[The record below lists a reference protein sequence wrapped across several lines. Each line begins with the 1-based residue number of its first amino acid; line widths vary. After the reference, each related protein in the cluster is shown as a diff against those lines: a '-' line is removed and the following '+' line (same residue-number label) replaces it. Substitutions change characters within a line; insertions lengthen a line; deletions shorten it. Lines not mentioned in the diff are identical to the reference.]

1 MRHVIRHAPIVQAGI
16 RALSKEEFEFL
27 HNQKISCFFAHQ
39 LQQDARLWDEIVS
52 CLDDLVYITID
63 LDVFDPAIMPAVGTP
78 EPGGPGWYEVLAL
91 LRKVSGKCRIV
102 GFDVMELL
110 PMPQV
115 VAPDFVAARLVYK
128 LLSYIFMDNPHP
140 Y

>member
-1 MRHVIRHAPIVQAGI
+1 
-16 RALSKEEFEFL
+16 
-27 HNQKISCFFAHQ
+27 
-39 LQQDARLWDEIVS
+39 
-52 CLDDLVYITID
+52 
-63 LDVFDPAIMPAVGTP
+63 MPAVGTP

-91 LRKVSGKCRIV
+91 LRKVSAGCRIV

-110 PMPQV
+110 PIPQV